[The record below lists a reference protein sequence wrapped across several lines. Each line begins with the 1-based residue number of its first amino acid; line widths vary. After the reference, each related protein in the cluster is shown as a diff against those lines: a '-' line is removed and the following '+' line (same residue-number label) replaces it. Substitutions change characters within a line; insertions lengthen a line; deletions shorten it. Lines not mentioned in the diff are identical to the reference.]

1 MESESS
7 ALRDFT
13 VNSRVWLL
21 SGVGLII
28 GIGATLLA
36 VLLLRLI
43 ALSTNLFYYHRFSLA
58 FVSPAGSSLGH
69 WMVIIP
75 VMGGLIVGL
84 MARFGSD
91 KIRGHGIPEAIEAI
105 LLHRARIDPKIAIL
119 KPISAAIAIGS
130 GGPFGAEGPIIMT
143 GGAFGSLVAQ
153 WIRLADVERTTLLV
167 AGAAAGMSAT
177 FATPVAAILLAVA
190 LLLFEL
196 RPRSLVPVAMPSA
209 TAGILRVSWLGAGPL
224 FHMPDA
230 PLGGPHRILFAIG
243 ALLLGALLGLVAA
256 GMSRLMYAFED

>member
-13 VNSRVWLL
+13 VDSRVWLL
-21 SGVGLII
+21 SGVALII
-28 GIGATLLA
+28 GIGATFLA

-43 ALSTNLFYYHRFSLA
+43 ALSTNLFYYHRFSLV
-58 FVSPAGSSLGH
+58 FVSPAGSSLGY
-69 WMVIIP
+69 WMVIVP
-75 VMGGLIVGL
+75 VMGGLIVGF

-143 GGAFGSLVAQ
+143 GGAFGSLIAQ
-153 WIRLADVERTTLLV
+153 WISSHGRGTHYSSGCRSRRRDVSYLRDSSRRHNARGRTLALRVEAAKPGSSGDCERDCRHTAWISPRRRT
-167 AGAAAGMSAT
+167 
-177 FATPVAAILLAVA
+177 A
-190 LLLFEL
+190 LSDARNWRCGSDFICH
-196 RPRSLVPVAMPSA
+196 RFS
-209 TAGILRVSWLGAGPL
+209 TAGCGCRSYSSR
-224 FHMPDA
+224 HE
-230 PLGGPHRILFAIG
+230 PHDVCIRG
-243 ALLLGALLGLVAA
+243 LL
-256 GMSRLMYAFED
+256 